1 MPNHKP
7 RNQTIKHELRRQG
20 ISQLQAA
27 YDLGMD
33 RVKFNLCCNGWE
45 LPTPEKRAAI
55 AEYLGMPEA
64 ELFTI

>member
-1 MPNHKP
+1 MPEHKT
-7 RNQTIKHELRRQG
+7 RNQTIKTELKRLN